1 MRYKAH
7 ILAPALQD
15 IQESIQW
22 YNEQK
27 KGVGKLFYAAVKA
40 RIDYIRENPLHY
52 QIEYRDL
59 RHASVHRFPYLIHYQ
74 VDEDKKAVFIFAV
87 THTSRNPQLWKDR
100 S

>member
-15 IQESIQW
+15 IQESI
-22 YNEQK
+22 
-27 KGVGKLFYAAVKA
+27 
-40 RIDYIRENPLHY
+40 

-74 VDEDKKAVFIFAV
+74 VDEDKKAVFIFAI